1 MYYKGY
7 GFFEDRESAKKVAS
21 GEFYDKTYYAIITEG
36 TIRDND
42 SVHINFK
49 REPMIGS
56 GWDFDPQDGK
66 RFLKQIKANEEKDLE
81 GRVIVIY
88 CDGVTRGIY
97 VDKDILKY
105 LR

>member
-7 GFFEDRESAKKVAS
+7 GFFEDEESAKRVSK
-21 GEFYDKTYYAIITEG
+21 GEFYDKTYYAIITGG
-36 TIRDND
+36 TIYND
-42 SVHINFK
+42 GGVYINFK
-49 REPMIGS
+49 IEPTIGS
-56 GWDFDPQDGK
+56 RWHFDAQDGK

-88 CDGVTRGIY
+88 SDGTTRGIY
-97 VDKDILKY
+97 VDKDILKH